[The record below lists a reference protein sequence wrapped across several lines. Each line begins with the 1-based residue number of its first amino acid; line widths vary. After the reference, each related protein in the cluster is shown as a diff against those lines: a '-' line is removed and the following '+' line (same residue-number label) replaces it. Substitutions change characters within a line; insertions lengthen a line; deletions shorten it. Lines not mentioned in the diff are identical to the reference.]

1 MTIGAIRYAFN
12 RAYKEWD
19 ECETRWLN
27 IRLKQSGEMVG
38 FRLGVYSYKID
49 EDANAII
56 IVKENGFDVINVDDI
71 QLIRY
76 TNFSGI

>member
-38 FRLGVYSYKID
+38 FRLGVYS
-49 EDANAII
+49 
-56 IVKENGFDVINVDDI
+56 
-71 QLIRY
+71 
-76 TNFSGI
+76 